1 MFSIGQSLKW
11 KTSLPNTTLSQKF
24 EEQQAKITRLA
35 ASAVEGY
42 PALWH
47 QMVAEWQA
55 AESDAAWLTYS
66 ANYLF
71 HTAGV
76 HWSLDPLS
84 LFSRLSLPNLMNFTK
99 DLAALDAVVLS
110 HRHADHLDLELLS
123 KLVDLPMTWIV
134 PDFMLEVLHAIFP
147 EKTPKIIVP
156 RAGVPIQIKD
166 LALIPFE
173 GLHFRDGNGVPE
185 MGYLAEFSGKRWAFP
200 GDTRAFPRGGL
211 TGLGSLDGIFAH
223 LWLGKRRAL
232 QETPA
237 ILDEFCRFFMEP
249 APHRLVITHMHEL
262 ARDPDDFWE
271 ISHFLQVEAKC
282 HELNPEVQVEPVW
295 MGMSVAL

>member
-71 HTAGV
+71 NTAGV
-76 HWSLDPLS
+76 RWAMDPLS
-84 LFSRLSLPNLMNFTK
+84 LFSRLSIPNSMNLAK
-99 DLAALDAVVLS
+99 DLAPLDAVVLT

-123 KLVDLPMTWIV
+123 ELVDLPISWIV
-134 PDFMLEVLHAIFP
+134 PEFMLEELTTIIKS
-147 EKTPKIIVP
+147 KTPKVIVP
-156 RAGVPIQIKD
+156 QPGVPIEIRN
-166 LALIPFE
+166 LVLTPFE

-185 MGYLAEFSGKRWAFP
+185 MGYLAEFAGKRWAFP
-200 GDTRAFPRGGL
+200 GDTRLFPAQSL
-211 TGLGSLDGIFAH
+211 TKLGSLDGIFAH
-223 LWLGKRRAL
+223 LWLGKKCAL
-232 QETPA
+232 HEKLP
-237 ILDEFCRFFMEP
+237 LLEEFCCFFTEP